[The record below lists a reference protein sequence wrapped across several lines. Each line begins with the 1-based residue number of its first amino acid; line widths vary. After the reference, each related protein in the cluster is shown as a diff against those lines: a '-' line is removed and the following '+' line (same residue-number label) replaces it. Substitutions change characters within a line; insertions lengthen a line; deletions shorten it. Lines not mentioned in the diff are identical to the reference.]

1 MFLNFY
7 KLYHEAVALLSVN
20 YDVRNRCMCPINS
33 TNLSIQASLT
43 ASMRHFSRSEMARV
57 VMEKNQYKQRLFEL
71 QEAVRRSQT
80 LR

>member
-1 MFLNFY
+1 MITTLN
-7 KLYHEAVALLSVN
+7 S
-20 YDVRNRCMCPINS
+20 M
-33 TNLSIQASLT
+33 NLSTQASLPT
-43 ASMRHFSRSEMARV
+43 SMRHFSRSEMARV